1 MIYQNDYTVLII
13 DLKTSRVLYKHTSYQ
28 LWESPCKGFLST
40 HLNDFIILNKD
51 GMSFVKL
58 SEHEMRKA
66 INNDDGIKRMI
77 HSIGSSNYLK
87 IENGNMVEYMSPLGN
102 ETSHRVTIQ
111 QQYLDHNDNTYYND
125 IFEIKLEKM

>member
-1 MIYQNDYTVLII
+1 
-13 DLKTSRVLYKHTSYQ
+13 
-28 LWESPCKGFLST
+28 
-40 HLNDFIILNKD
+40 
-51 GMSFVKL
+51 MSFVKL